1 MENKQIIQ
9 QMLALLKQLDY
20 KETSKDESLMKNLV
34 EMSCDRYWL
43 YNPITKVM
51 QIIITNNKD
60 KENATRTRL
69 LTDLLKHV
77 SSDDQAKINKVFY
90 NLEKQKTTEED
101 FEYCSDNGNVAI
113 AYEVV
118 TRSFIVDDELRII
131 GITRILGEAQK
142 TIDYIIQAQKKFDL
156 LMGLSS
162 MYIWEYDILNKQ
174 FCANESLSNKLG
186 IEERVYSLKELLEHI
201 KIQELALFKEQIQKQ
216 KPMDNSVLHINILK
230 NSYESIFETNYRP
243 ILNKHGDYVML
254 LGTLN
259 DITEK
264 ELLKT
269 MASKDKL
276 TGCYN
281 RSMADVKLESTFTS
295 FKENDDFYT
304 VIFFDIDKFKQ
315 INDRY
320 GHDAGDFALCEIC
333 RELTKE
339 IRSNDMMFRWGGD
352 EFLLICSG
360 IVKANMYGYVDRLR
374 KIIEYKTF
382 EYNGNKLNFTISI
395 GAASYYHS
403 DTSAQDAMKR
413 ADRSLYKAKI
423 AGRNKVCILK

>member
-51 QIIITNNKD
+51 QITITNNKD

-281 RSMADVKLESTFTS
+281 RSMADVKLETTFTS

-315 INDRY
+315 IND
-320 GHDAGDFALCEIC
+320 
-333 RELTKE
+333 
-339 IRSNDMMFRWGGD
+339 
-352 EFLLICSG
+352 
-360 IVKANMYGYVDRLR
+360 
-374 KIIEYKTF
+374 
-382 EYNGNKLNFTISI
+382 
-395 GAASYYHS
+395 
-403 DTSAQDAMKR
+403 
-413 ADRSLYKAKI
+413 
-423 AGRNKVCILK
+423 